1 MRLLVRDGTSAS
13 LAGELG
19 AELVSGDLR
28 DPPSVDRAV
37 RGMATVI
44 TTVTAMARAL
54 AGERL
59 DLRAVDG
66 RGILTLVEAAERAGV
81 QRFVYVSYAGLSD
94 QAARCVPIAAAKRAV
109 ERRLLASP
117 MQHTIVRP
125 DGFQELWLSPI
136 TQFDWAR
143 GRVIV
148 FGRGDARARYVA
160 MDDVAEAIVHWALAD
175 DAPAMVEFG
184 GPEPLTRTRP
194 SRYSRPPA
202 SEASARHT
210 YRVRRC
216 APACACCGARDRN
229 SRRSWDS
236 HSSPISRTQAGPTS
250 RCVSSGSNL
259 AASPHTP
266 CRRCT
271 INRRTEPQTRERV
284 PTSQVRT
291 TATAGRSGHGS
302 PGGWDHS
309 SSSRAGVT
317 RGLAETLA
325 RGAKEKSWSRS

>member
-1 MRLLVRDGTSAS
+1 MILVCGATGELGGRIARRLAARGAPLRLLVRDGAVAP
-13 LAGELG
+13 LADELD
-19 AELVSGDLR
+19 AEVVRGDLR

-37 RGMATVI
+37 RGIATVI

-66 RGILTLVEAAERAGV
+66 RGTLTLVEAAERAGV
-81 QRFVYVSYAGLSD
+81 QRFVFVSYAGLSD
-94 QAARCVPIAAAKRAV
+94 QAARYVPIAAAKRAV

-148 FGRGDARARYVA
+148 FGRGDARTRYVA

-184 GPEPLTRTRP
+184 GPEPLTRHQAVAVFEAATGRNIRTPHIPRPALRAGMRLLRRARPELASVMGLSLFADLMDASWTDAPLRELGIEPRSVTAYALQAVHDRP
-194 SRYSRPPA
+194 S
-202 SEASARHT
+202 
-210 YRVRRC
+210 
-216 APACACCGARDRN
+216 
-229 SRRSWDS
+229 
-236 HSSPISRTQAGPTS
+236 Q
-250 RCVSSGSNL
+250 
-259 AASPHTP
+259 
-266 CRRCT
+266 
-271 INRRTEPQTRERV
+271 
-284 PTSQVRT
+284 
-291 TATAGRSGHGS
+291 
-302 PGGWDHS
+302 
-309 SSSRAGVT
+309 
-317 RGLAETLA
+317 
-325 RGAKEKSWSRS
+325 